1 MMPKLNSFENHE
13 EFSQRYL
20 KPLLIDPLEVRL
32 NALPDYAQALPAG
45 AIVGQDGV
53 VDEKTGGG
61 GTMPARFI
69 RTPVGWTY
77 RHHTLLEWQQ
87 PGDVTHERES
97 EQDLQY
103 SVTISQQP
111 DMAGV
116 PRLTVDLHGS
126 LMRYERDV
134 VTQEIADGQ
143 SADVGKGWARAT
155 LQWSLRLQLVVGT
168 GGRVN
173 VVSRARKSP
182 PVTDAG
188 KAGAYIVADPLAHLL
203 NLPRL
208 MHGWEHGNASLA
220 AVQDYLVSRLA
231 AAIEPVLANHEHV

>member
-1 MMPKLNSFENHE
+1 MPKLNTFESPD

-20 KPLLIDPLEVRL
+20 KPLLIDPLENRL
-32 NALPDYAQALPAG
+32 NALPDYAQALPPG
-45 AIVGQDGV
+45 AVIDQEGAVC
-53 VDEKTGGG
+53 EKSGGG
-61 GTMPARFI
+61 GTDPARFV

-77 RHHTLLEWQQ
+77 RDHVLLQWQQ
-87 PGDVTHERES
+87 PGDITHLRES

-103 SVTISQQP
+103 SVTVSQQP

-126 LMRYERDV
+126 MMRYERDAV
-134 VTQEIADGQ
+134 SQAVPDGQ
-143 SADVGKGWARAT
+143 PADLGKGWARAT

-173 VVSRARKSP
+173 VVSRARKSA

-188 KAGAYIVADPLAHLL
+188 KTGAYIVADPLAHLL